1 MLAFGLGGTI
11 AMSLFRGQAEPF
23 LPDADYLSATMPTT
37 DLQVL
42 MVLARERGILR
53 RFSTLP
59 TVFTAASSLD
69 DITVARDETVAAVRG
84 TAARKMKIGIGASI
98 AAGLISALGGKS
110 IGAHLMASKAKT
122 IEFGYTEVTAD
133 RVDLGTLDQWLASA
147 DFNPQSHS
155 TADLL
160 VSENMFVIVGLLKAK
175 GVTVKLLDE
184 NEQSLGVDLPVIADA
199 VGAQV
204 TARASGEHNA
214 TLTFRGKSPLGV
226 GVKAAQIKVEADGG
240 FWVNSRLPTKG
251 EVRGLGRGGPSYLTA
266 DHGDLTFG

>member
-1 MLAFGLGGTI
+1 
-11 AMSLFRGQAEPF
+11 MSFFRRQAEPF

-37 DLQVL
+37 DLEVL

-59 TVFTAASSLD
+59 TVFTSASSAE
-69 DITVARDETVAAVRG
+69 DIAVTRDQTVVAVRG
-84 TAARKMKIGIGASI
+84 TASRKMKIGIGASI

-110 IGAHLMASKAKT
+110 IGAHLMASRAKS
-122 IEFGYTEVTAD
+122 IEFGYTDVTAD
-133 RVDLGTLDQWLASA
+133 RVDLGSLDHWLAAA

-160 VSENMFVIVGLLKAK
+160 ASENMFVIVGLLKAR
-175 GVTVKLLDE
+175 GVSVKLLDD
-184 NEQSLGVDLPVIADA
+184 NEQSLSVDLPVIADA

-204 TARASGEHNA
+204 TTGASGERNT
-214 TLTFRGKSPLGV
+214 TLTFSGKSPLGV

-240 FWVNSRLPTKG
+240 FWINSRLSSKG
-251 EVRGLGRGGPSYLTA
+251 EVRGFGGAGPSYLTA
-266 DHGDLTFG
+266 DHGELTFG